1 MKRVRRGRPLG
12 DVSQQALRLIQ
23 RESLPV
29 WRLRAELGL
38 SYREAVHTVSKL
50 RQGGHVIFGAPAPQP
65 GTVGRPARLVVLA
78 EPATRTHAQ
87 QGGVPLALPRGFF
100 GPREG
105 DQ

>member
-50 RQGGHVIFGAPAPQP
+50 RQGGHVVYGAPAPRP
-65 GTVGRPARLVVLA
+65 GTRPARLLVLHD
-78 EPATRTHAQ
+78 PASRTLAPAA
-87 QGGVPLALPRGFF
+87 GVPLALPRGFF
-100 GPREG
+100 GPQEG